1 MQRGVH
7 RAKYTQ
13 GRGNGLLPLTLTD
26 LLKKRYR
33 WTSGN
38 LRTLVLYMPNLLW
51 HSGALRSRQVVAI
64 IAQLGAWL
72 NFGLIPAAALLAT
85 ALFNPAPKGLMTV
98 AALFILLG
106 LGDII
111 SRLMA
116 RSIKES
122 ENFALGVSSIT
133 SRVALAPAAARATVD
148 ACFPGKQKFIVTRKS
163 ALLHNCQSNVS
174 LAHRFL
180 FALAVGAYVI
190 CRSLFN
196 WLLAHLHYRFRPRG
210 G

>member
-1 MQRGVH
+1 
-7 RAKYTQ
+7 
-13 GRGNGLLPLTLTD
+13 
-26 LLKKRYR
+26 
-33 WTSGN
+33 
-38 LRTLVLYMPNLLW
+38 
-51 HSGALRSRQVVAI
+51 
-64 IAQLGAWL
+64 
-72 NFGLIPAAALLAT
+72 
-85 ALFNPAPKGLMTV
+85 MTV
-98 AALFILLG
+98 AALSILLG

-111 SRLMA
+111 NRLMA
-116 RSIKES
+116 RSFKES